1 MGLAA
6 SSIVAIATSLG
17 SAGASF
23 TQAGK
28 QKGMADK
35 AKAEGERA
43 FEEAKKN
50 LEVNFYEQL
59 GIQKE
64 AYELER
70 EAMLSS
76 GAQAIQAGVESE
88 RGGAATAGRVQLAQQ
103 QGQREI
109 AGVMA
114 KELAGL
120 ESLTA
125 EEQSRLATQRAG
137 LDLARAEGSQAAAAQ
152 AQAIQA
158 GAISGGFQGLGSA
171 AQSYLQGK
179 ELFKAEQGQKELDR
193 LKKEYERAASD
204 NLLGSKFKDPV
215 TGQAVP
221 FNVAV
226 SRLSGYGTDLSKV
239 STMDDLRATDFLTDR
254 AELLKSIRE
263 NAFIEGGAFR
273 ENVAPSGNPAS
284 RQNLNQLKNFQ
295 VQTFTPKFSPLDQ
308 VNYFSFNPFT
318 VSGK

>member
-28 QKGMADK
+28 QAGLAKK

-88 RGGAATAGRVQLAQQ
+88 RGAAATAGRVQLAQQ

-109 AGVMA
+109 AGAMA

-137 LDLARAEGSQAAAAQ
+137 LDLARAEGAQEAAAQ
-152 AQAIQA
+152 SRAIQA
-158 GAISGGFQGLGSA
+158 GAISGGVQALGSA

-179 ELFKAEQGQKELDR
+179 ELFKAEQGQKELER
-193 LKKEYERAASD
+193 LKKEYERAVAD
-204 NLLGSKFKDPV
+204 GIIGSKFKDPS
-215 TGQAVP
+215 TGQALP
-221 FNVAV
+221 FNLAI
-226 SRLSGYGTDLSKV
+226 SKLSGYGTDLSKV
-239 STMDDLRATDFLTDR
+239 PTMDDLRATDFLTDR

-263 NAFIEGGAFR
+263 NAFNEGGAFR
-273 ENVAPSGNPAS
+273 ENIAPSANPAS

-308 VNYFSFNPFT
+308 INYFSSNPFT